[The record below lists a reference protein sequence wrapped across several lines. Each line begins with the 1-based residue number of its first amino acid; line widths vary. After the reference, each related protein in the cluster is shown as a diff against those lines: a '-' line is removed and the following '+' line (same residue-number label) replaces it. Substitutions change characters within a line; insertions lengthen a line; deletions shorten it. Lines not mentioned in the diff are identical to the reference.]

1 MKKLSLTLLT
11 LASLGILAAC
21 GSQGTAESSAKASDT
36 AESTESRV
44 LKVGSTGQSFPN
56 GYKEGDK
63 LVGFDVELTEKIAAN
78 LGYTVDWVT
87 TDFSGL
93 MAQLEA
99 GRIDTVANAVAITEE
114 RAEQYKFAVPYS
126 FYGVQLV
133 TNKENTDINTPEDLK
148 GKTVS
153 GVLGSNNVKNLEK
166 FDTAGEIKIR
176 TYETRDGAQQDVIN
190 NRVDGY
196 VNSRPI
202 LAAEIKKG
210 DLPLKF
216 VGDPITYEDIS
227 FPFAKTADGEKLAAE
242 FSEQIEALKE
252 SGELKTLSEK
262 YFDEDITVKTNE

>member
-1 MKKLSLTLLT
+1 MKKLNITLVT
-11 LASLGILAAC
+11 LAGLGILSAC
-21 GSQGTAESSAKASDT
+21 GNQGTDNSSASSADSSTAS
-36 AESTESRV
+36 EKV
-44 LKVGSTGQSFPN
+44 LKIGSTGQSFPN

-63 LVGFDVELTEKIAAN
+63 LVGFDVELAEKIADN
-78 LGYTVDWVT
+78 LGYQVEWVT

-114 RAEQYKFAVPYS
+114 RSEQYAFAVPYS

-133 TNKENTDINTPEDLK
+133 TSTENKDINTPEDLK

-166 FDTAGEIKIR
+166 FDTNKEIKIR
-176 TYETRDGAQQDVIN
+176 TYETRDGAQQDAVN

-202 LAAEIKKG
+202 LAAEIKKS

-227 FPFAKTADGEKLAAE
+227 FPFAKTEEGEKLADE
-242 FSEQIEALKE
+242 FSKEIDALKE
-252 SGELKTLSEK
+252 SGELKKLSEK